1 MIFGG
6 QIFWGCRHSS
16 TLQEL
21 SVFCTKAFSLL
32 AFCSIRTSQ
41 HCFSAINPRNSAIFL
56 LLNPANRPFPV
67 YCAIILT
74 KLQKQVY
81 NSEIIHWG
89 NLFQTIKE
97 EKKMLSIVLCLALVG
112 LMSLAQFTAA
122 KKVSS
127 ING

>member
-1 MIFGG
+1 M
-6 QIFWGCRHSS
+6 H
-16 TLQEL
+16 
-21 SVFCTKAFSLL
+21 
-32 AFCSIRTSQ
+32 
-41 HCFSAINPRNSAIFL
+41 
-56 LLNPANRPFPV
+56 
-67 YCAIILT
+67 CAIILT

-81 NSEIIHWG
+81 NSDIIHLG
-89 NLFQTIKE
+89 NLFHTIKE